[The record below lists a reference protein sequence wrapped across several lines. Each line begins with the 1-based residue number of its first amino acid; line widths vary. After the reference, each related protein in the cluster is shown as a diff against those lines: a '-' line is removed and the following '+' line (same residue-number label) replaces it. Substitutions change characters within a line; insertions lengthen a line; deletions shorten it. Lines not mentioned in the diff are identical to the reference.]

1 MIEEAKRERLEEFAD
16 AIEAETGYEVLQAEP
31 KLSRTITE
39 KVGDQPDD
47 LVGFLVVQAPVE
59 FKGVEFEG
67 DVVVNVHED
76 HLSDQGVD
84 VYSEPDD
91 PIPREKRDLLDT
103 LVPPRDETTEDGE
116 TRRVWSYYPPPADLP
131 DGVVDESRDNLDE
144 LIAEFEAVYADVS
157 DEG

>member
-1 MIEEAKRERLEEFAD
+1 MIEDVKQERIDEIAD
-16 AIEAETGYEVLQAEP
+16 TIEAGTGYEVLQAEP

-47 LVGFLVVQAPVE
+47 LLGFLVVRVPVE

-67 DVVVNVHED
+67 EMVVNVHED

-91 PIPREKRDLLDT
+91 PIPKEKRDILDT
-103 LVPPRDETTEDGE
+103 LVPPRDETTDDGE
-116 TRRVWSYYPPPADLP
+116 TRRVWSYYAPPADLP
-131 DGVVDESRDNLDE
+131 DGVVDPSRDNLDE
-144 LIAEFEAVYADVS
+144 LIAEMESVYEGVS
-157 DEG
+157 EE

>member
-1 MIEEAKRERLEEFAD
+1 MIEDAKQERLDEIAE
-16 AIEAETGYEVLQAEP
+16 AIESETGYEVIQAEP

-47 LVGFLVVQAPVE
+47 LVGFLVVRAPVE

-67 DVVVNVHED
+67 EVVVNVHED
-76 HLSDQGVD
+76 HLSNQGAD
-84 VYSEPDD
+84 VYSRPDD
-91 PIPREKRDLLDT
+91 PLPKEKRDLLDT

-131 DGVVDESRDNLDE
+131 DDVVDDSRDNLDE
-144 LIAEFEAVYADVS
+144 LIAEMEAIYEALPDQ
-157 DEG
+157 

>member
-1 MIEEAKRERLEEFAD
+1 MIEEAKQERLDEIAD

-39 KVGDQPDD
+39 KVGDQADD
-47 LVGFLVVQAPVE
+47 LLGFLVVRAPVE
-59 FKGVEFEG
+59 FKGVAFEG
-67 DVVVNVHED
+67 DVVINVHED

-91 PIPREKRDLLDT
+91 PLPKEKRDVLDT
-103 LVPPRDETTEDGE
+103 LVPPRDETTDDGE

-131 DGVVDESRDNLDE
+131 DGVVDDSRDNLDE
-144 LIAEFEAVYADVS
+144 LIDELEAVY
-157 DEG
+157 EGVETE

>member
-1 MIEEAKRERLEEFAD
+1 MIEEAKQERLDEFAD
-16 AIEAETGYEVLQAEP
+16 AIEAETGYEVVQSEP

-39 KVGDQPDD
+39 KVGDQADD
-47 LVGFLVVQAPVE
+47 LVGFLVVRAPVE

-67 DVVVNVHED
+67 EVVVNVHED

-91 PIPREKRDLLDT
+91 PLPREKRDLLDT

-116 TRRVWSYYPPPADLP
+116 TRRVWSYYSPPADLP
-131 DGVVDESRDNLDE
+131 DGVVDDSRDNLDE
-144 LIAEFEAVYADVS
+144 LIAELEGIYAAVEA
-157 DEG
+157 E

>member
-1 MIEEAKRERLEEFAD
+1 MIEDVKKERLDEFAD
-16 AIEAETGYEVLQAEP
+16 ALEAETGYEVLQAKP

-47 LVGFLVVQAPVE
+47 LVGFLVVRAPVE

-84 VYSEPDD
+84 IYSHPDD
-91 PIPREKRDLLDT
+91 PLPKEKRDILNT
-103 LVPPRDETTEDGE
+103 LVPPRDETTDEGE
-116 TRRVWSYYPPPADLP
+116 TRRVWSYYAPPAGLP
-131 DGVVDESRDNLDE
+131 DDVVDDSRDNLDE
-144 LIAEFEAVYADVS
+144 LIDEFEAVY
-157 DEG
+157 ERIPTE